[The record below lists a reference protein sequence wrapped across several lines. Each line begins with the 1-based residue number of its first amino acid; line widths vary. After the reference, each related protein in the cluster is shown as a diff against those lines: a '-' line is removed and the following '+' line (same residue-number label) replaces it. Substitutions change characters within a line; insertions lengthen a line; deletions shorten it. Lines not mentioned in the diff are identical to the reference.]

1 MKELQQD
8 QSPPPA
14 PQSER
19 IYDAIVAGYIYS
31 LVRGTA

>member
-8 QSPPPA
+8 PTPPPV

-19 IYDAIVAGYIYS
+19 LYDAIVAGYIYS
-31 LVRGTA
+31 LVRGTE